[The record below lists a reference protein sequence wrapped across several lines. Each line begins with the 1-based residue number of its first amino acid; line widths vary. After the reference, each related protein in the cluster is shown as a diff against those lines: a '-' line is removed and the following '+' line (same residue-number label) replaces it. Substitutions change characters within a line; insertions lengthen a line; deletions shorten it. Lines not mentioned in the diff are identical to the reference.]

1 MPGYGA
7 PAGGQY
13 EFTAQENAVIDKL
26 AGRLTVAGIMQ
37 IVFGGLQLLGGWAF
51 GLPGYFVGLPG
62 ALALIVIGA
71 LFVSA
76 AGSFRSV
83 TQTRGYDIQ
92 HMMGALGKLQTAATV
107 QIIAYI
113 VAVLLGIL
121 IGMIMML
128 VFAAAFFAGLR

>member
-13 EFTAQENAVIDKL
+13 EFSAHENEVIDKL
-26 AGRLTVAGIMQ
+26 AGRLTIAGIMQ
-37 IVFGGLQLLGGWAF
+37 IVFGGLQLLGGWSF

-62 ALALIVIGA
+62 SLALIVIGA

-92 HMMGALGKLQTAATV
+92 HLMGALGKLHTAATV
-107 QIIAYI
+107 QIVAYI

-121 IGMIMML
+121 IGIIMMIF
-128 VFAAAFFAGLR
+128 FAALLAGLG